1 MKLEYVG
8 PKPIVDQYGVTFD
21 KSEPDRY
28 IFLYAV
34 LELLEF
40 IEGCVSLD
48 SCSISTDGIVDIS
61 HLKGLSFGEKEL
73 IQLVQKHCNDNIE
86 EIVQKRET
94 KTQQL
99 IEELK
104 QKVNNSSLRE
114 DAKTAWLG
122 NIEVMKEYYLQ
133 FVENEIV
140 YECLL
145 KVLADDLYKKKIKEI
160 RFALGN
166 NYGFVFSY
174 LQEVLAEHKPP
185 LDVDMQMKV
194 INGKTIG
201 HLYIKHPVTMSV

>member
-1 MKLEYVG
+1 MKLQYVG
-8 PKPIVDQYGVTFD
+8 PKPIVDQHGVTFD

-40 IEGCVSLD
+40 IEDCIKLP
-48 SCSISTDGIVDIS
+48 SCSISNDGIVDIS
-61 HLKGLSFGEKEL
+61 HLNGLTFGEKEL
-73 IQLVQKHCNDNIE
+73 IQLVQKHCNNNID
-86 EIVQKRET
+86 EIIQKRET

-104 QKVNNSSLRE
+104 EKVNNSSLDE
-114 DAKTAWLG
+114 DDKTAWLG
-122 NIEVMKEYYLQ
+122 NIEVMKNYYLQ

-145 KVLADDLYKKKIKEI
+145 NVLANDIYNKKIKEI
-160 RFALGN
+160 RFTLGN

-174 LQEVLAEHKPP
+174 LQETLSEHKPP
-185 LDVDMQMKV
+185 LDADMQIKV
-194 INGKTIG
+194 KDGKTIG
-201 HLYIKHPVTMSV
+201 YLYIKHPIKTTF